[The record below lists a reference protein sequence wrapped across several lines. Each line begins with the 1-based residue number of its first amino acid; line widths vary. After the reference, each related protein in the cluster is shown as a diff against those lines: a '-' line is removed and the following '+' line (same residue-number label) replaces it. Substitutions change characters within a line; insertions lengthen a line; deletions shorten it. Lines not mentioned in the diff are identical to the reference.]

1 MHIPDGMLSTPTL
14 AVGWAA
20 GAPVVAWA
28 VRRVRRS
35 VTDGRLVLMSV
46 LAALVFALQMLN
58 FPVAGGTSGHFA
70 GGALAA
76 IVLGPWPAV
85 LIIAAVL
92 AVQAFFFA
100 DGGVTALGANM
111 VNMAIVAPFLGWWVY
126 SAAVR
131 ISDSRA
137 ARIAGAFVAGW
148 IACVAAA
155 LGAGLMVWASG
166 SAPLIPVMG
175 AMGFWHA
182 LIGVGEGLVTA
193 GLVSYVHAVRPEL
206 MKADAEI
213 MRPRGLVISLGAT
226 ALVAAAVSFV
236 ASNSPD
242 GLEHVAESL
251 GFVTTSE
258 PVWRLSPMA
267 DYAVPGLANE
277 TLAGVLAGIVGVM
290 VTGILLYALLQT
302 ARRRRAGSA

>member
-302 ARRRRAGSA
+302 ARTRRAGSA